1 MENKIYD
8 TSDVAVKIAA
18 PITITGPDAA
28 ELTLAQQIYKLF
40 QYNYE
45 IEVQQTHKDAIHIS
59 FADMER
65 MYRDA
70 EAMQSV
76 LVKHWDVFKRA
87 AEAFADTL
95 LDKVHFNELFAEFF
109 GRKMTDELYE
119 EIGQSLISALGA
131 YEQTLEPPDIIYH
144 LSRYVAGVVGREL

>member
-1 MENKIYD
+1 MEKQ
-8 TSDVAVKIAA
+8 TQAVATMPA
-18 PITITGPDAA
+18 T

-45 IEVQQTHKDAIHIS
+45 IEVQQTRKDAIHIS

-87 AEAFADTL
+87 AEAFADAM
-95 LDKVHFNELFAEFF
+95 LDKVEYRALFTEFF
-109 GRKMTDELYE
+109 GQKLTEELCE
-119 EIGQSLISALGA
+119 EIGESLISALGA

-144 LSRYVAGVVGREL
+144 LSKYVAGIVGKEL